1 MPAYLELDD
10 LEDLVI
16 HFHDL
21 SRMIEREIG
30 VGQLSQDIRNCANRL
45 SDLLKSE
52 LHTEK

>member
-21 SRMIEREIG
+21 SRMIEHEIG
-30 VGQLSQDIRNCANRL
+30 VGELSRDIRKCADRL
-45 SDLLKSE
+45 NELAKSRRVE
-52 LHTEK
+52 

>member
-21 SRMIEREIG
+21 ARMIEREIG
-30 VGQLSQDIRNCANRL
+30 VGQLSQDIRKCADRL
-45 SDLLKSE
+45 SELAKSKRIE
-52 LHTEK
+52 

>member
-30 VGQLSQDIRNCANRL
+30 VGKLSQDIRDCADRL
-45 SDLLKSE
+45 HE
-52 LHTEK
+52 LAVAKRVE